1 MIDSLN
7 TIEISVIL
15 FFSQILFLGA
25 RSLNVIY
32 TANED
37 VWKAV
42 FSGLVVAIFWLT
54 SLSLGISSVFKG
66 EYLPVLAWLVGG
78 SVGTYYSFKLKKLLD
93 RIKKKK

>member
-1 MIDSLN
+1 MIDSLS
-7 TIEISVIL
+7 TIEISIIL

-32 TANED
+32 TANEE

-42 FSGLVVAIFWLT
+42 GSGLVVAIFWLT

-66 EYLPVLAWLVGG
+66 EYLPVLAWLIGG